1 MNTSEFAGRVTHIRL
16 SEIEASP
23 DNPRGTVQTDASFE
37 RLVSSIDE
45 VGILVPL
52 VVRRRPSGK
61 YQLVD
66 GERRFLAAHRLR
78 LGEVPAHV
86 IQDTHPESLRK
97 YMFHLHM
104 TREQWVPLAQCKAL
118 AEMYPQLDA
127 GIKFSEKSEWVER
140 IANETWMNVGTA
152 RDRIHVLAWPRG
164 LKEKIYSFNSRHT
177 TGDIYSYVLA
187 IEVSIVEPSVLA
199 FPRFYDHGAPV
210 ERRANAVRHSLLDKT
225 IAGIEDG
232 EVSSRDQIR
241 EVSPLFQRQLNSSQ
255 QKIAVTI
262 FQRLIESD
270 EYLYDE
276 ARAEIETRLPE
287 LVAEKPP
294 KPQKLIGTIK
304 SLTETLKMYKADYV
318 EASIKRQAKREEIK
332 GELFQ
337 ALANLAKAALTLKDK
352 L

>member
-1 MNTSEFAGRVTHIRL
+1 MDTSEFAGRVTHIRL
-16 SEIEASP
+16 SDIEASP

-52 VVRRRPSGK
+52 VVRRMPSGK

-78 LGEVPAHV
+78 RPEVPAHV
-86 IQDTHPESLRK
+86 IKDTHPESLRK

-104 TREQWVPLAQCKAL
+104 TREQWTPLAQCKAL
-118 AEMYPQLDA
+118 AEMYPQLEA

-140 IANETWMNVGTA
+140 IATETWMNEGTA

-164 LKEKIYSFNSRHT
+164 LKEKIYSFNSRHIA
-177 TGDIYSYVLA
+177 GDVYSYVLA

-199 FPRFYDHGAPV
+199 FPRFYNHGAPV
-210 ERRANAVRHSLLDKT
+210 ERRANAVRHSLLNKT

-232 EVSSRDQIR
+232 VVTSRDQIR
-241 EVSPLFQRQLNSSQ
+241 QVSPLFQQELAPPQ

-262 FQRLIESD
+262 FERLVESD
-270 EYLYDE
+270 EYLYDD

-287 LVAEKPP
+287 LLAEKPP
-294 KPQKLIGTIK
+294 KPQKIIGSIK

-318 EASIKRQAKREEIK
+318 DDSVKRDSKRKEIK
-332 GELFQ
+332 EELSE
-337 ALANLAKAALTLKDK
+337 ALTHLVKAAQTLKGN